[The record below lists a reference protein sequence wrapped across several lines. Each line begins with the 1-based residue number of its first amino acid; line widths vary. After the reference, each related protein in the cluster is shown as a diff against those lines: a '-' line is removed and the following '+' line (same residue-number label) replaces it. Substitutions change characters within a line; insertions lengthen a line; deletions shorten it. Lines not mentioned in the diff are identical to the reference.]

1 MVVGTLC
8 TSFIYSFTVLLH
20 GLSKCVLTDFALIVN
35 EAEKM
40 KVYIGMGL
48 IFKRSFKRKIG
59 VSQSQRE
66 P

>member
-35 EAEKM
+35 EAEKSESL
-40 KVYIGMGL
+40 YRDGINL
-48 IFKRSFKRKIG
+48 
-59 VSQSQRE
+59 
-66 P
+66 